1 MATMEQLNTYFEQH
15 REAHLNELK
24 EFLSIPS
31 VSALSEHKEDMTKA
45 ADWLAASMK
54 ESGLENVSIEPTGGH
69 PVVYADW
76 LHAEGQPTILI
87 YGHYDVQPVDPLN
100 LWDSA
105 PFEPEIRE
113 GKLFAR
119 GATDDK
125 GQVFMHVK
133 AVEALMQLDGKLP
146 INVKFIIEGEEEV
159 GSPNLVAFIKDHK
172 DKLAADTIVIS
183 DTALYAPGQPA
194 ICYALRGLSGVQID
208 VHGAK
213 SDLHSG
219 VYGGGVPNPIH
230 AIAEILASFHDKEGT
245 ILVEDFYENVR
256 PLSEEERQAY
266 KELNFDEEEQR
277 KELGVPALFGE
288 PGYSFLERTSARPT
302 LEVNGV
308 YGGFSGEGIKTVLP
322 AEAGAKITCRLVPD
336 QTPGEIVNK
345 LKAHVE
351 KHKPEGVTVIVTPF
365 DQGLPFI
372 TPFDHPALEAASRSY
387 EKVYEV
393 PTVYTRGGGSIP
405 IVADFDAI
413 LGLPVV
419 LMGFGLETE
428 NLHGPN
434 EHLTLENFDKGLRVL
449 GDYYE
454 ELSGLTKDQ
463 LKK

>member
-1 MATMEQLNTYFEQH
+1 MATIDQLNEYFVKN
-15 REAHLNELK
+15 RDTHLNQMK

-31 VSALSEHKEDMTKA
+31 ISALSEHKPDMQKA
-45 ADWLAASMK
+45 ADWLAGSFEEA
-54 ESGLENVSIEPTGGH
+54 GLENISIEPTKGH

-87 YGHYDVQPVDPLN
+87 YGHYDVQPVDPLH
-100 LWDSA
+100 LWKSA
-105 PFEPEIRE
+105 PFEPEIRDD
-113 GKLFAR
+113 KMFAR
-119 GATDDK
+119 GSTDDK

-146 INVKFIIEGEEEV
+146 LNVKFIIEGEEEV
-159 GSPNLVAFIKDHK
+159 GSPNLVPFIKEHQE
-172 DKLAADTIVIS
+172 KLAADTIVIS

-208 VHGAK
+208 VYGAK

-219 VYGGGVPNPIH
+219 VYGGGIQNPIH
-230 AIAEILASFHDKEGT
+230 AIAEILASFHDQEGT
-245 ILVEDFYENVR
+245 ITVDGFYDNVR
-256 PLSEEERQAY
+256 PLSDEERQAY
-266 KELNFDEEEQR
+266 KELNFDEEEL
-277 KELGVPALFGE
+277 KNEMEVPALHGE
-288 PGYSFLERTSARPT
+288 AGYSFLERTSARPT

-308 YGGFSGEGIKTVLP
+308 FGGFSGEGIKTVLP

-336 QTPGEIVNK
+336 QDPAEIVEK

-351 KHKPEGVTVIVTPF
+351 KHKPEGVKVTVTPF

-372 TPFDHPALEAASRSY
+372 TPFDHPALKAASRSY
-387 EKVYEV
+387 EKVYNV

-405 IVADFDAI
+405 IVADFDDI

-449 GDYYE
+449 GDYYQ
-454 ELSGLTKDQ
+454 ELSELSKDE

>member
-1 MATMEQLNTYFEQH
+1 MATMDQLNAYFEKN
-15 REAHLNELK
+15 RDTHLGQLR

-31 VSALSEHKEDMTKA
+31 ISALSEHKDDMTKA
-45 ADWLAASMK
+45 AEWLA
-54 ESGLENVSIEPTGGH
+54 ESFRQAGMENVSIEPTAGH

-76 LHAEGQPTILI
+76 LHAEGKPTILV

-100 LWDSA
+100 LWDSE
-105 PFEPEIRE
+105 PFAPEIRD
-113 GKLFAR
+113 GKLYAR

-125 GQVFMHVK
+125 GQAFMHVK
-133 AVEALMQLDGKLP
+133 AAEALLQLDGELP
-146 INVKFIIEGEEEV
+146 VNMKFIIEGEEEI

-172 DKLAADTIVIS
+172 EKLAADTIVIS

-194 ICYALRGLSGVQID
+194 ICYALRGLSGIQID
-208 VHGAK
+208 VKGAK

-219 VYGGGVPNPIH
+219 TFGGGVANPIH
-230 AIAEILASFHDKEGT
+230 AVAEILASFHDKEGT
-245 ILVEDFYENVR
+245 ITVDGFYENVR
-256 PLSEEERQAY
+256 PLSDEERQAY
-266 KELNFDEEEQR
+266 RDLDFDEEAQR
-277 KELGVPALFGE
+277 KELDVPELFGE

-308 YGGFSGEGIKTVLP
+308 FGGFSGEGIKTVLP
-322 AEAGAKITCRLVPD
+322 SEAGAKITCRLVPD
-336 QTPGEIVNK
+336 QTPGEIVEK
-345 LKAHVE
+345 LEAHID
-351 KHKPEGVTVIVTPF
+351 KHKPHGVEVTVTQF
-365 DQGLPFI
+365 DQGLPYI

-387 EKVYEV
+387 EKVYGV

-454 ELSGLTKDQ
+454 ELSGLTKEQ
-463 LKK
+463 LKN